1 MTRLKRLKNYI
12 LPSPI
17 GEGLGVRLLLLTM
30 LFSSCN
36 LFIEDEYV
44 DENGF
49 KDVPVHEG
57 NGYDEPVTMQQG
69 EATVTYQYKKN
80 VRVITPEQQKQWVVY
95 AEKDAT
101 GAFIEVHFRD
111 DTPADILPV
120 PGEILVSTVTDFFP
134 WGCNHLL
141 QRRDHEDGKYI
152 FQGTF
157 CTLEDTFDDLKIDGQ
172 VTDVSEEEYYAYPVS
187 EEKLDSLD
195 QANGVNLDSIY
206 NNYEYEGDVNAEA
219 RARAERRDLTMEVG
233 GVKVTIE
240 SGKFGFKIPLTNIA
254 VSKGPLSLC
263 LDMNP
268 EKNFYELTTELNFDD
283 FDLSEGRLKAKMIM
297 TTEQKLDFG
306 ITGSVSMPNS
316 QRLHRWEPMKG
327 KVVVIGP
334 VVIVFFINIDL
345 ELQFTLD
352 AAINVTKHN
361 KTRTTYTMDFKTFS
375 LDKDEE
381 ILTDEDWGF
390 GDLTL
395 SGNIKFIF
403 KLQLCMGIYGKIL
416 SVRVI
421 PTLTAEVNF
430 ALPQP
435 TFTAGEIVWDISRHE
450 GVTFR
455 LYFSVTLGVFLD
467 LSLKNLIGNN
477 SKNMSAKEQRKKLK
491 ELEQEAKS
499 KSEYFQDMSDELN
512 NFDPNKKYY
521 VNKNGK
527 EKEEQVGDDEI
538 GISHTFGPWQI
549 IDPPI
554 FYAWYPTTGSS
565 TFTVKKQWNEVIKEM
580 SFTAE
585 YKIYTEGLL
594 SKLGVDLVPALQI
607 LNGPE
612 VVAYSYPKEGGQNAK
627 VEENKVYQF
636 PLLVIDDGTD
646 VVYTIKPCFFYRT
659 KLARQPAAVDK
670 GIPYAPTSPAISI
683 TDLDPTNVRKGLVF
697 YDDTWNLFEYD
708 MNIIIAVKGG
718 MNISEFGFNE
728 ANYIK
733 GNVWYNKKDNGS
745 QLADGRYLMKCTISY
760 ETKKT
765 GKQLKLLFKPFYKPK
780 GAGSH
785 GLIYGQP
792 WGIIIS
798 SDKWFQYYNVT
809 TGEKGESKKF
819 SPMMGGYDGA
829 PDDNSQTIEV
839 DPSTFREFIDTDDG
853 RVKITIKSIEDEK
866 GEVIWKRDEV
876 PATNHIMLHNI

>member
-57 NGYDEPVTMQQG
+57 DGYDEPVTMQQG
-69 EATVTYQYKKN
+69 DATVTYQYKKN

-101 GAFIEVHFRD
+101 GAYIEVHFRD

-157 CTLEDTFDDLKIDGQ
+157 CTLEDTFDELKIDGKM
-172 VTDVSEEEYYAYPVS
+172 TDMSEEEYYVMPIP
-187 EEKLDSLD
+187 EEVLDSVDRAHGLD
-195 QANGVNLDSIY
+195 PDSLADAFEFEADSNAVAQARQNRRNLSFEID
-206 NNYEYEGDVNAEA
+206 
-219 RARAERRDLTMEVG
+219 
-233 GVKVTIE
+233 GVKVNIE
-240 SGKFGFKIPLTNIA
+240 SGKFGFRIPLSNLS
-254 VSKGPLSLC
+254 VSDPPLSVC
-263 LDMNP
+263 LDMDP
-268 EKNFYELTTELNFDD
+268 KKNFYELSTELDFND
-283 FDLSEGRLKAKMIM
+283 FDLGEGKLKAKMTM
-297 TTEQKLDFG
+297 TTEQKLDFKLLG
-306 ITGSVSMPNS
+306 KVTMPKS
-316 QRLHRWEPMKG
+316 QRLHRWQPIKG
-327 KVVVIGP
+327 KAFVIGP
-334 VVIVFFINIDL
+334 VAIVFFINIDL
-345 ELQFTLD
+345 ELQFTLE
-352 AAINVTKHN
+352 AAIDVTKHN
-361 KTRTTYTMDFKTFS
+361 KTRTTYTLDFKTFS

-381 ILTDEDWGF
+381 ILTDEDWNF
-390 GDLTL
+390 GKLEL
-395 SGNIKFIF
+395 SGTIRFIF
-403 KLQLCMGIYGKIL
+403 KFQLCMGIYGKIL
-416 SVRVI
+416 SVRLI

-455 LYFSVTLGVFLD
+455 LYFSVELGVFLD

-499 KSEYFQDMSDELN
+499 KSEYFQDMTDELYD
-512 NFDPNKKYY
+512 FDPNKKYY

-527 EKEEQVGDDEI
+527 EKEEQEGDDEV

-607 LNGPE
+607 LNGSE
-612 VVAYSYPKEGGQNAK
+612 VMGYSYPKEGGENAK

-636 PLLVIDDGTD
+636 PLPSVDESEGD
-646 VVYTIKPCFFYRT
+646 VTYTIKPCFFYRT

-670 GIPYAPTSPAISI
+670 GIPYAATSPAISI

-708 MNIIIAVKGG
+708 INIIIGLKGG
-718 MNISEFGFNE
+718 VNVSEFGFE
-728 ANYIK
+728 ESNYIEGRVK
-733 GNVWYNKKDNGS
+733 YNPKKQDS

-765 GKQLKLLFKPFYKPK
+765 GKQLKCLFKPWYKPK
-780 GAGSH
+780 ASGASNQY
-785 GLIYGQP
+785 IYGTP

-819 SPMMGGYDGA
+819 SPMIGGYDGA
-829 PDDNSQTIEV
+829 PDDNSQTMEV
-839 DPSTFREFIDTDDG
+839 DPSTFGEFIDTDDG
-853 RVKITIKSIEDEK
+853 RVKITIKSIEDEH
-866 GEVIWKRDEV
+866 GRVVYRSI
-876 PATNHIMLHNI
+876 